1 MTLGLRR
8 SVPLSSLG
16 FRTAFLSSLVL
27 AARPRYPLRPV
38 TPDDLPRPSSICPNA
53 LIEGRFRLSLPLGQ
67 GGMASIWAAR
77 DEKLDCEVAVKFLDP
92 ELTKSTELVER
103 FRREALAVS
112 RIPSIHVVRVIDYG
126 VTEHHEPY
134 MILERLRGFDLD
146 QVVRQQGRVP
156 PAKVLHILKQ
166 ACRALAS
173 AHDVGVIHRDIKPSN
188 LFLTPD
194 GDDYFVHVLDFG
206 VARMAAEGRGSRN
219 LTRPDELLGTLEYM
233 CPELVLGSGHALDGR
248 ADVYALGVVTYEAL
262 TGTTPYPGESLGEI
276 IMSLT
281 QRPLVPASSLQP
293 DVPPAFDAWLARALA
308 IARDDR
314 FATAHEMGD
323 ALAVVE
329 RALRA
334 GPASVGP
341 APSEASVASSVSLPP
356 VASPPPA
363 APPAAPPPP
372 LASPPPVAPSPPPV
386 SQPMASARPV
396 APLPEVGGVV
406 APASRSSAV
415 RESVLGALGEKR
427 KPVEQMLD
435 RAGYEL
441 EAWTPQVLRNRTEP
455 VHRILVRLVTETAG
469 RAWRNHREITIIAV
483 GAVAALVIVL
493 LAFVVLG

>member
-1 MTLGLRR
+1 
-8 SVPLSSLG
+8 
-16 FRTAFLSSLVL
+16 
-27 AARPRYPLRPV
+27 
-38 TPDDLPRPSSICPNA
+38 
-53 LIEGRFRLSLPLGQ
+53 
-67 GGMASIWAAR
+67 MASIWAAR

-146 QVVRQQGRVP
+146 QLVHQQGRVP

-206 VARMAAEGRGSRN
+206 VARLEAAGRGSRN

-233 CPELVLGSGHALDGR
+233 CPELVLGSGQALDGR

-329 RALRA
+329 RALLG
-334 GPASVGP
+334 GPVSVGP
-341 APSEASVASSVSLPP
+341 APSEASVASPVPLPP
-356 VASPPPA
+356 APPPPA
-363 APPAAPPPP
+363 APSPAAPSRT
-372 LASPPPVAPSPPPV
+372 AAPSPAAAPSRPAP
-386 SQPMASARPV
+386 QPMASPRAV
-396 APLPEVGGVV
+396 APLPEVGG
-406 APASRSSAV
+406 APASRSSPV

-441 EAWTPQVLRNRTEP
+441 EAWTPEVLRNRTEP

-469 RAWRNHREITIIAV
+469 RTWRNHREFTIIAV

>member
-1 MTLGLRR
+1 
-8 SVPLSSLG
+8 
-16 FRTAFLSSLVL
+16 
-27 AARPRYPLRPV
+27 
-38 TPDDLPRPSSICPNA
+38 
-53 LIEGRFRLSLPLGQ
+53 
-67 GGMASIWAAR
+67 MASIWAAR

>member
-1 MTLGLRR
+1 
-8 SVPLSSLG
+8 
-16 FRTAFLSSLVL
+16 
-27 AARPRYPLRPV
+27 
-38 TPDDLPRPSSICPNA
+38 
-53 LIEGRFRLSLPLGQ
+53 
-67 GGMASIWAAR
+67 MASIWAAR

-146 QVVRQQGRVP
+146 QLVRQQGRVP

-194 GDDYFVHVLDFG
+194 GDEYFVHVLDFG
-206 VARMAAEGRGSRN
+206 VARLEAAGRGSRN

-233 CPELVLGSGHALDGR
+233 CPELVLGSGQPIDGR

-262 TGTTPYPGESLGEI
+262 TGVTPYPGESLGEV

-281 QRPLVPASSLQP
+281 QRPMVPASSLQP

-329 RALRA
+329 RALLG
-334 GPASVGP
+334 GPVSVGP
-341 APSEASVASSVSLPP
+341 APSEASVASPVPLP
-356 VASPPPA
+356 AAPPPA
-363 APPAAPPPP
+363 APPPAAPPP
-372 LASPPPVAPSPPPV
+372 AAPPPAAPPPPV
-386 SQPMASARPV
+386 SQPMASRPVV
-396 APLPEVGGVV
+396 APLPAVGD
-406 APASRSSAV
+406 ASASRSSV
-415 RESVLGALGEKR
+415 RESVLGALGDNR
-427 KPVEQMLD
+427 KPVEKMLD
-435 RAGYEL
+435 RASYEL
-441 EAWTPQVLRNRTEP
+441 EAWTPEVLRNRTEP
-455 VHRILVRLVTETAG
+455 VHRILVRWVTETAG